1 MDENP
6 YKQPDSSID
15 NKIQIN
21 LLRFLRQ
28 YKMCFTVPEK
38 KLLND
43 KQILAEDKTIRQWH
57 RGVVVITT
65 AKLH

>member
-1 MDENP
+1 
-6 YKQPDSSID
+6 
-15 NKIQIN
+15 
-21 LLRFLRQ
+21 
-28 YKMCFTVPEK
+28 MCFTVPEK